1 MGERKRGLGRGLS
14 ALLPGS
20 ERGLQHVRTVDIA
33 PNPQQPRQSFD
44 PAALAELVESIREHG
59 VLQPLIVAPI
69 QPAPDSGPRYR
80 LVVGE
85 RRLRAARLAGLE
97 RVPALVREADS
108 RDSLEIALVENL
120 QRQDLNP
127 VEEALAYQ
135 ELISAFSLTQE
146 EVGRRAGRS
155 RPAVANSL
163 RLLKLPPE
171 VLEMVRSGSLSEG
184 HARALLALA
193 DAARMPLLAQEV
205 VNRRLSVRETEALV
219 ARRWPAASEVEAP
232 RRPPP
237 DQLARSLEEGLRGRL
252 GTKVSVHRG
261 RRGGKLVI
269 HFYSDEELD
278 SIYRTILGDDRAW
291 PVPLGNRWEAPPR

>member
-219 ARRWPAASEVEAP
+219 ARRRPAASEVEAP

-278 SIYRTILGDDRAW
+278 SIYRTILGDDRA
-291 PVPLGNRWEAPPR
+291 

>member
-1 MGERKRGLGRGLS
+1 MSAMGERKRGLGRGLS

-219 ARRWPAASEVEAP
+219 ARRRPAASEVEAP

-278 SIYRTILGDDRAW
+278 SIYRTILGDDRA
-291 PVPLGNRWEAPPR
+291 